1 LVSTYDGTAT
11 DWSPAADAAAEDV
24 LRVEV
29 HHGAH
34 CSVLRV
40 DGEVDALTG
49 PLFVGRIV
57 EAVDTA
63 VGRVVIDLTG
73 VEFFGSAGIAAL
85 VEARRATGR
94 RALELRIV
102 CRDRVVLVPLR
113 VAGVLD
119 QFEVYSD
126 LEAAVAA

>member
-1 LVSTYDGTAT
+1 LVSTYDETAT
-11 DWSPAADAAAEDV
+11 HWSPTTDAAAEDV

-29 HHGAH
+29 NHGAG
-34 CSVLRV
+34 CTVLRV

-57 EAVDTA
+57 EAVDAA
-63 VGRVVIDLTG
+63 VGMVVIDLTG
-73 VEFFGSAGIAAL
+73 VGFFGSAGIAAL
-85 VEARRATGR
+85 VEARRAAGR
-94 RALELRIV
+94 RALGLRIV
-102 CRDRVVLVPLR
+102 CHDRVVLVPLR

-126 LEAAVAA
+126 LAAAVPA

>member
-1 LVSTYDGTAT
+1 MSTYDRTAT

-24 LRVEV
+24 LRVGVE
-29 HHGAH
+29 HGAR
-34 CSVLRV
+34 CSVLTV

-49 PLFVGRIV
+49 PLFVERIV

-63 VGRVVIDLTG
+63 TGTVVIDLTG
-73 VEFFGSAGIAAL
+73 VGFFGSAGIAAL

-94 RALELRIV
+94 RSLGLRIV
-102 CRDRVVLVPLR
+102 CQDRVVLMPLR

-119 QFEVYSD
+119 QFEVYPD
-126 LEAAVAA
+126 LDAAVAL